1 MFALLEKAAE
11 EKWKD
16 QADENL
22 REQID
27 LKGILERGLE
37 FQERMESYLRE
48 ELRTIDEL
56 SHDTRSILES
66 EGCIPEFVEELL
78 H

>member
-56 SHDTRSILES
+56 SHDTKLKPRWD
-66 EGCIPEFVEELL
+66 L
-78 H
+78 HF